1 MKGRSLFKS
10 PLPRSYLSDT
20 SSSSASSSAAVA
32 THRVYQVWR
41 GKNVINTIKIPPRL
55 VLDHARPPSQQLKMV
70 SSPACMQRFLCGGR
84 LIFGP
89 DASSIVLTVAL
100 IMTPLA
106 LFVAFVSFRVADLIG
121 KPLGAAVPA
130 TAMAVGVFV
139 SPSPTH
145 VRPSIRLS
153 LYLQFN
159 QI

>member
-1 MKGRSLFKS
+1 
-10 PLPRSYLSDT
+10 
-20 SSSSASSSAAVA
+20 
-32 THRVYQVWR
+32 
-41 GKNVINTIKIPPRL
+41 
-55 VLDHARPPSQQLKMV
+55 MV

-121 KPLGAAVPA
+121 NPLGTAVPA

-145 VRPSIRLS
+145 VRSSVHPCISG
-153 LYLQFN
+153 YPCFN
-159 QI
+159 SAKFRTWWCWC